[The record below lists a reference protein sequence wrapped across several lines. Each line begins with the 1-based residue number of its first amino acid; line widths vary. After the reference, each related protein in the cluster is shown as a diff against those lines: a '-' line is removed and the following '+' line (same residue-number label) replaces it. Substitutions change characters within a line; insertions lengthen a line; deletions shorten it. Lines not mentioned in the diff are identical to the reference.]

1 MSDLLPEEEELR
13 KTELEIA
20 ARKEEFE
27 RQRTE
32 QRKLE
37 IEFTKKQIQLEKAS
51 AVTSNN
57 NTMAD
62 LDEATGEEDQT
73 DDDKDEREEMLTR
86 LEIQIALNQADNE
99 KRQRLKPIKG
109 PSTFKKDDDVSNR
122 IVWKVLEIL
131 LACPHCS
138 STIVD
143 DRAATVWKWI
153 FNRISIAHDLP

>member
-51 AVTSNN
+51 AVTSN
-57 NTMAD
+57 TMAD

-73 DDDKDEREEMLTR
+73 DDDKGEREEMLTR

-109 PSTFKKDDDVSNR
+109 PSTFKKDDDVSKPTR
-122 IVWKVLEIL
+122 SYGSYWRFYWR
-131 LACPHCS
+131 S
-138 STIVD
+138 MST
-143 DRAATVWKWI
+143 
-153 FNRISIAHDLP
+153 L